1 MLEGVGGGQEVEQVE
16 GLERT
21 AVEVNRVGDNGGA
34 GLLEEVL
41 GPGHVEGGGD
51 QQDGGVG
58 GQQGGYGLGFGG
70 GVVDLAGDGDGAGGD
85 ALGLGDRLEL
95 LAFGGS
101 IRLPGHPAAGE
112 DQAGGFAGAVEVEA
126 APEAIAALVPFA
138 DGGGV
143 GAGDGFQHAAEH
155 NDGVSGGQGGGV
167 KAVAVLFNG
176 GDQAI
181 AE

>member
-1 MLEGVGGGQEVEQVE
+1 MLEGVGGGQEVEQIE
-16 GLERT
+16 GLGGT
-21 AVEVNRVGDNGGA
+21 AVEVNRVGDDGGA
-34 GLLEEVL
+34 GLLEQVL

-51 QQDGGVG
+51 QQGFDR
-58 GQQGGYGLGFGG
+58 LGFGG

-95 LAFGGS
+95 LAFGGGVG
-101 IRLPGHPAAGE
+101 LPGYPAAGE

-126 APEAIAALVPFA
+126 APEAIAAFAPFA
-138 DGGGV
+138 HGGAV
-143 GAGDGFQHAAEH
+143 GAGDGFQHAAEDD
-155 NDGVSGGQGGGV
+155 NGIGGGQGGGV